1 MKQLIVF
8 LAVMPL
14 MLIFVMQFGLEQLN
28 NSRILRLE
36 NYMYSSKEIAK
47 QTGYFSDSNINDLKS
62 KIAEEFDLDDD
73 EILFEGTIT
82 PKYRVNQFDERELIF
97 KKLSVPIKKI
107 MAGASLLGISK
118 EDNQGYYIIDSFTS
132 SECLMP

>member
-8 LAVMPL
+8 LAIMPI
-14 MLIFVMQFGLEQLN
+14 MLIFVMQFGLEQMN

-36 NYMYSSKEIAK
+36 NHVYAAKEIAK
-47 QTGYFSDSNINDLKS
+47 QSGYFSDANIIDLKS
-62 KIAEEFDLDDD
+62 KIAEEFELSPE

-97 KKLSVPIKKI
+97 YKVSVPIKKI

-118 EDNQGYYIIDSFTS
+118 EENQGYYIINSFTS

>member
-8 LAVMPL
+8 LAVIPI
-14 MLIFVMQFGLEQLN
+14 MLIFVMQFGLEQMN

-36 NYMYSSKEIAK
+36 NFVYSAKEIAK
-47 QTGYFSDSNINDLKS
+47 QTGYFSDGNITDLKS
-62 KIAEEFDLDDD
+62 KIAKEFDVNAD
-73 EILFEGTIT
+73 EVIFEGTIT

-97 KKLSVPIKKI
+97 YKVSVPIKKI
-107 MAGASLLGISK
+107 MAGAGLLGISE

>member
-1 MKQLIVF
+1 
-8 LAVMPL
+8 MPL

-97 KKLSVPIKKI
+97 YKLSVPIKKI

>member
-97 KKLSVPIKKI
+97 YKLSVPIKKI